1 MNNKNQ
7 NTDWNQSS
15 RIRTKIKS
23 TLNNM
28 TTAYQTIFRT
38 QDNSPISSD
47 LSNSSAT
54 QPGFGTLNT
63 DLSGLN
69 TANPIEMESSSMPSR
84 TIVGGQE
91 SRPSQS
97 WTQDE
102 LNELK
107 DKVRIPIVW
116 EALELP
122 GDPKKSTFSPFRNE
136 DKPSFSVF
144 DDGKKFK
151 DFGDAEAHGDV
162 FDFVAMGLKCSKG
175 EAIQW
180 VKKFAQ
186 NPKNFSASGASE
198 NSENSH
204 LHRNS
209 AKKDCLPLHLDL
221 KSPSKEQIEQIAK
234 LRRLPNT
241 SGLTLLATRGLLHV
255 GNLFSKECW
264 VITDKARKNARFRP
278 MTGTFENGVKSRA
291 PSGAQSAWP
300 INDINDATEIVVIVE
315 GEGDL
320 LAASVVMCFIINGLR
335 KPDSALDAVAFACMT
350 GSTIGIPSD
359 SLNLF
364 RGKTCLIL
372 GQNDEAGQSAVHC
385 WARQLTDAGAAVVK
399 WWLPEVD
406 GCDLNDAITTQEDLS
421 TVADHIVDRL
431 TCPEEHENTPPS
443 NESIAV
449 VAESNGWPD
458 PESLS
463 PKLSDVIPATLD
475 LLPPVMRSYID
486 EESLRSGYALD
497 FYIIPTM
504 VALGAGLGNKVTI
517 LPTQSDRWKV
527 HPNLYGMTIGEPG
540 TGKSPGIESTLKP
553 VLEMNQILQSEKVP
567 IKERLNHRPRRRQE
581 NPATEIS
588 LTPEEQ
594 RILNRDFLIQ
604 DSTPEALEIV
614 AQHNPE
620 GVLIY
625 REELTGLFSQMKK
638 SGRETERELYLTAYE
653 GNRQRRVQRIG
664 RNDVYIPKLCL
675 SIIGTIQPS
684 VLEKCFDFSE
694 AGDGLIQRFSLMV
707 HPDPQYRTPVY
718 GETDERK
725 YAAYRSVMQ
734 QFYDYRPVSGE
745 TTTLRYCQDA
755 YTALHEWK
763 NENDVRVRDETLPV
777 IFRAHLSKM
786 IKPICAIAAIFQLCE
801 NIDSTEISLPN
812 LKSALRWYPYLISHA
827 LRVYGGRSTP
837 KLNAAYQLKAKI
849 EKRELGTA
857 FTFRDLRRK
866 RWHGLTDEG
875 VIRGALSILKDVFW
889 IRDVSAGKSE
899 KYEVNPKVLP
909 RG

>member
-1 MNNKNQ
+1 MNNKNR
-7 NTDWNQSS
+7 NTDWDRLS

-28 TTAYQTIFRT
+28 TTAYQAIFRT

-54 QPGFGTLNT
+54 EPGFGTLNT

-69 TANPIEMESSSMPSR
+69 TAGPVEMESSSMHSR

-97 WTQDE
+97 WNLD
-102 LNELK
+102 ELK

-136 DKPSFSVF
+136 DNPSFSVF
-144 DDGKKFK
+144 DNGKKFK

-162 FDFVAMGLKCSKG
+162 FDFVRKALKCSKG

-180 VKKFAQ
+180 VKEFAQ

-198 NSENSH
+198 NSHPHLNST
-204 LHRNS
+204 
-209 AKKDCLPLHLDL
+209 KEDGPPLSLVL
-221 KSPSKEQIEQIAK
+221 TSPSEEQIEQIAK
-234 LRRLPNT
+234 LRRLPDT
-241 SGLTLLATRGLLHV
+241 SGLRLIASRGLLHV

-291 PSGAQSAWP
+291 PFGAQSAWL

-320 LAASVVMCFIINGLR
+320 LAASVVMCFIINDLR
-335 KPDSALDAVAFACMT
+335 KYDSALDAVAFACMT

-364 RGKTCLIL
+364 RGKICLIL
-372 GQNDEAGQSAVHC
+372 GQNDEAGKSAVNR
-385 WARQLTDAGAAVVK
+385 WAQQLSDAGAAGVK

-421 TVADHIVDRL
+421 MVAVQILDRL
-431 TCPEEHENTPPS
+431 TRPEEHENTPPS
-443 NESIAV
+443 NDNTTV

-458 PESLS
+458 PEPLR
-463 PKLSDVIPATLD
+463 PKLSDVIPATLE
-475 LLPPVMRSYID
+475 LLPPVMRPYIG
-486 EESLRSGYALD
+486 EGTLRSGLPLD
-497 FYIIPTM
+497 YYIIPAM
-504 VALGAGLGNKVTI
+504 VVLGAGLGSKVAI
-517 LPTQSDRWKV
+517 QPTKNVGWIV
-527 HPNLYGMTIGEPG
+527 FPNLYGMTIGGSG
-540 TGKSPGIESTLKP
+540 TGKSPGIHYALKP
-553 VLEMNQILQSEKVP
+553 VLDMNLKLQSQKEMIRKMLNQKTRKREKDP
-567 IKERLNHRPRRRQE
+567 EP
-581 NPATEIS
+581 EIC
-588 LTPEEQ
+588 LTPEQQ
-594 RILNRDFLIQ
+594 RILDRDFLIQ
-604 DSTPEALEIV
+604 DSTPEALEIM

-625 REELTGLFSQMKK
+625 REELSGWIAQMHRN
-638 SGRETERELYLTAYE
+638 GREAEIELYLTGYE
-653 GNRQRRVQRIG
+653 GNRQRSTYRVG
-664 RNDVYIPKLCL
+664 REHVFVNKLCL
-675 SIIGTIQPS
+675 SIIGTIQPA
-684 VLEKCFDFSE
+684 VLDECIDLKRSTN
-694 AGDGLIQRFSLMV
+694 GLIQRFSLMAY
-707 HPDPQYRTPVY
+707 PDPRRNEPNY
-718 GETDERK
+718 GTNDDR
-725 YAAYRSVMQ
+725 AYEAYQTAIQ
-734 QFYDYRPVSGE
+734 QFHEYKALIGAPK
-745 TTTLRYCQDA
+745 TLRYSEDA
-755 YTALHEWK
+755 MNSFLKWK
-763 NENDVRVRDETLPV
+763 NENDNHVYDDALPEA
-777 IFRAHLSKM
+777 IKAHFSKM
-786 IKPICAIAAIFQLCE
+786 TKPICAIAAIFQLCE
-801 NIDSTEISLPN
+801 NIDSTEISRPN
-812 LKSALRWYPYLISHA
+812 LENALRWYPYLISHA
-827 LRVYGGRSTP
+827 LRVYGERASP
-837 KLNAAYQLKAKI
+837 ALHAAHLLRTRI
-849 EKRELGTA
+849 EKVELGNA

-866 RWHGLTDEG
+866 RWHGLTEDG
-875 VIRGALSILKDVFW
+875 VTRGALSILKDVFW
-889 IRDVSAGKSE
+889 IKDVSAGKSE